1 MRRRNLAVRRR
12 CRCIRVQYRR
22 PQWQSRLNGV
32 AHGYL
37 GIFSFKKAHEPADR
51 KTAVS
56 TDATASGLVP
66 PPAAE
71 MTPERVEPPRA
82 IPPTQPSAPAP
93 ATTHDPVVPDPL
105 KTLELK
111 PKLIEA
117 LSTVYD
123 PEIPVNIYELGL
135 IYDIDVNADG
145 LVGIR
150 MTLTSPACPAA
161 QSLPGE
167 VKAKAKTVPGVSD
180 AWVDVVWQPTWDMS
194 KMSDEAKL
202 QVGLL

>member
-1 MRRRNLAVRRR
+1 
-12 CRCIRVQYRR
+12 
-22 PQWQSRLNGV
+22 
-32 AHGYL
+32 
-37 GIFSFKKAHEPADR
+37 
-51 KTAVS
+51 
-56 TDATASGLVP
+56 
-66 PPAAE
+66 

-167 VKAKAKTVPGVSD
+167 VKAKAKTVPGVFSPQSVEIIKFGD
-180 AWVDVVWQPTWDMS
+180 PGS
-194 KMSDEAKL
+194 
-202 QVGLL
+202 GR